1 MSMVASWAK
10 NFLESSRTVW
20 VIGAVILCFFAL
32 TNLPWQLDDYD
43 QAQQAFTSFE
53 MIKEGHWFFQRTPHE
68 LIAQK
73 PPLVGWSSA
82 AIFAITRSWDIAW
95 RLPSFLTA
103 VLLATIL
110 FRAATAAYGAAAGLI
125 ALGALGLNLLSVR
138 LATLVRTDMPLAL
151 VIFLLGLL
159 IWRKIRTR
167 EPWQPRERWEM
178 FALLTASMF
187 IKGPMVFAFL
197 TPGILLFQWL
207 AGKQSTANAWC
218 GFWPWIASFALFS
231 IWVICGIKFV
241 PGFYEDVVMKE
252 FLGRFSETVHRPQP
266 VLYYL
271 PHLLQKFAPWSV
283 LILALGVLSFPRTRS
298 GLRNLFRQTNPD
310 ILWLVCWSFGGFVVM
325 SLIPSKRVDRI
336 YPVVAPLC
344 LLLAAQVAGS
354 SRIKQRGE
362 RVLRWSAAALL
373 FSILFTG
380 SYMTGKVLSDY
391 RDNVNHLE
399 VFSRAVN
406 EQAVAH
412 HWRYEVIA
420 GGAGGSEGMLLYLQ
434 KPHFIKPDEAVQEW
448 NRKAL
453 DALVVPKNKISE
465 LMRELQNAAIAP
477 LRSIDRK
484 TDPQI
489 GYFLVTRRS
498 FSDRSRARA

>member
-1 MSMVASWAK
+1 MSMGGSWAK
-10 NFLESSRTVW
+10 NFLESSGTVW
-20 VIGAVILCFFAL
+20 AIIAVILCLFII

-53 MIKEGHWFFQRTPHE
+53 IIKEGHWFFQRTPHE

-73 PPLVGWSSA
+73 PPLVGWVSA

-95 RLPSFLTA
+95 RLPSFLAA

-110 FRAATAAYGAAAGLI
+110 FRASNAAYGAAAALI
-125 ALGALGLNLLSVR
+125 ALGAFGLNLLSVR

-159 IWRKIRTR
+159 IWQKIRTR
-167 EPWQPRERWEM
+167 ELWKPRERWEM

-187 IKGPMVFAFL
+187 IKGPMVFAL
-197 TPGILLFQWL
+197 LLPAIVLFQWL

-298 GLRNLFRQTNPD
+298 GIRNLFRHANPD

-325 SLIPSKRVDRI
+325 SLVPSKRVDRV
-336 YPVVAPLC
+336 YPVVPPLC
-344 LLLAAQVAGS
+344 LLLAAQINGS
-354 SRIKQRGE
+354 SRIKQMGE
-362 RVLRWSAAALL
+362 RVLQWSAAALL
-373 FSILFTG
+373 FSIRQLCHRKSVVG
-380 SYMTGKVLSDY
+380 LS
-391 RDNVNHLE
+391 
-399 VFSRAVN
+399 
-406 EQAVAH
+406 
-412 HWRYEVIA
+412 
-420 GGAGGSEGMLLYLQ
+420 
-434 KPHFIKPDEAVQEW
+434 
-448 NRKAL
+448 
-453 DALVVPKNKISE
+453 
-465 LMRELQNAAIAP
+465 
-477 LRSIDRK
+477 
-484 TDPQI
+484 
-489 GYFLVTRRS
+489 
-498 FSDRSRARA
+498 

>member
-1 MSMVASWAK
+1 MSTDASWAR

-20 VIGAVILCFFAL
+20 VIGAVILCLFAV

-73 PPLVGWSSA
+73 PPLVGWASA

-110 FRAATAAYGAAAGLI
+110 FRAANAAYGAAAALI
-125 ALGALGLNLLSVR
+125 ALGAFGLNLLSAR

-151 VIFLLGLL
+151 VIFLVGLL
-159 IWRKIRTR
+159 IWQKIRAR

-178 FALLTASMF
+178 LLLLTASMF
-187 IKGPMVFAFL
+187 IKGPIVFAFVL
-197 TPGILLFQWL
+197 PGIVLFQWF
-207 AGKQSTANAWC
+207 AGESRTANAWC
-218 GFWPWIASFALFS
+218 GSWPWIASLALFS

-252 FLGRFSETVHRPQP
+252 FLGRFRETVHRPQP
-266 VLYYL
+266 ILYYL
-271 PHLLQKFAPWSV
+271 PHLLHKFAPWSV
-283 LILALGVLSFPRTRS
+283 LIVALGVSSFRRTRW
-298 GLRNLFRQTNPD
+298 GIRNLFRQANPD

-325 SLIPSKRVDRI
+325 SLVPSKRVDRI
-336 YPVVAPLC
+336 YPVVPPLC
-344 LLLAAQVAGS
+344 LLLAAQVGS
-354 SRIKQRGE
+354 SRIKQTGKRA
-362 RVLRWSAAALL
+362 LQWSAAALF

-380 SYMTGKVLSDY
+380 SYATGKMLSDY
-391 RDNVNHLE
+391 RDNANHLE
-399 VFSRAVN
+399 VFSHAVN

-412 HWRYEVIA
+412 HWRYEVIS
-420 GGAGGSEGMLLYLQ
+420 GGARGSAEGMLLYLQ
-434 KPHFIKPDEAVQEW
+434 KPHFIKPNEAVQEW
-448 NRKAL
+448 NGEAL
-453 DALVVPKNKISE
+453 DALVVPKNKMSE
-465 LMRELQNAAIAP
+465 LMRDLQNAAIAP
-477 LRSIDRK
+477 LRSVDRR

-498 FSDRSRARA
+498 

>member
-1 MSMVASWAK
+1 VSMDASWAK
-10 NFLESSRTVW
+10 GFLESSRTVW
-20 VIGAVILCFFAL
+20 VIGAVILCLFAL

-73 PPLVGWSSA
+73 PPLVGWASA

-95 RLPSFLTA
+95 RLPSFLA
-103 VLLATIL
+103 ATVMAIIL
-110 FRAATAAYGAAAGLI
+110 YRAANAAYGTAAGLI
-125 ALGALGLNLLSVR
+125 ALSAFGLNLLSVR

-151 VIFLLGLL
+151 VIFLPGLL
-159 IWRKIRTR
+159 IWQKIRTS
-167 EPWQPRERWEM
+167 EPWQPRDRWEM

-187 IKGPMVFAFL
+187 IKGPMAFAL
-197 TPGILLFQWL
+197 LLPGIVLFQWL
-207 AGKQSTANAWC
+207 ARKQSTANAWC
-218 GFWPWIASFALFS
+218 GLWPWIASLALLS

-241 PGFYEDVVMKE
+241 PRFYEDVFMKE

-283 LILALGVLSFPRTRS
+283 LMLAFGVLSFPRTRS
-298 GLRNLFRQTNPD
+298 GIRNLLRPENSD

-336 YPVVAPLC
+336 YPVVPPLC
-344 LLLAAQVAGS
+344 LLLAAQVDGS
-354 SRIKQRGE
+354 SRIKRTGE
-362 RVLRWSAAALL
+362 RALQWSAAALF

-380 SYMTGKVLSDY
+380 SYVTGKVLSDY
-391 RDNVNHLE
+391 RDNANHLE

-406 EQAVAH
+406 EQAVGH
-412 HWRYEVIA
+412 HWRFEVVA
-420 GGAGGSEGMLLYLQ
+420 GGAAGSEGMLLYLQ
-434 KPHFIKPDEAVQEW
+434 KPHFIKPDKAVQEW
-448 NRKAL
+448 NREAL
-453 DALVVPKNKISE
+453 DALVLPKKDIARLMPE
-465 LMRELQNAAIAP
+465 LPNAAITP

-484 TDPQI
+484 SGPQV
-489 GYFLVTRRS
+489 GYVLVVRRS
-498 FSDRSRARA
+498 